1 MRRLE
6 TGIGGSAPNFS
17 RMKWATGVAVVAAV
31 VAAGTPTL
39 ASTARPSTG
48 VVAGSPIVAVLDTG
62 VRVTHQEFDYRGPH
76 AANDQIV
83 AWWDFTADKKPAL
96 VLPKPGQLWDTQVA
110 QPYDDLGH
118 GTSVAS
124 MAVGLN
130 RNAAKTRSAAPGYR
144 LAVGKV
150 LSNGA
155 GQAPLATAINWAVH
169 TVHASVINISIGS
182 IAPVPSAVL
191 GVDAL
196 DAIDDAWRSGVLI
209 VVGNG
214 NGWGNVGVLPGEP
227 GWAMDYGM
235 STHVLTV
242 GESDETANELD
253 STDPEVTAQGA
264 DTMAANTGDG
274 DYMYEGGT
282 SFASPFVAGFAA
294 RLITAARERGRRMS
308 PEQLR
313 TLIEYSAVDTILP
326 PQFEGYG
333 QLALAQLPGALAH
346 ARAGTLPARPNPD
359 LNGWYEDNVAMKL
372 RDLWSN
378 QLRYP

>member
-1 MRRLE
+1 M
-6 TGIGGSAPNFS
+6 TGIRGTAANLNAVRRAIG
-17 RMKWATGVAVVAAV
+17 WVVAAAIV
-31 VAAGTPTL
+31 TSSATPIL
-39 ASTARPSTG
+39 ASNSGPSTG
-48 VVAGSPIVAVLDTG
+48 VVSGSPIVAVLDTG

-96 VLPKPGQLWDTQVA
+96 VLPRPGQLWDTQVP
-110 QPYDDLGH
+110 QPYDDYGH
-118 GTSVAS
+118 GTGVAS

-130 RNAAKTRSAAPGYR
+130 RTGAKTRSAAPGYR

-150 LSNGA
+150 LSNGSA
-155 GQAPLATAINWAVH
+155 QASLATAISLAVH

-182 IAPVPSAVL
+182 IVPVPSAVL
-191 GVDAL
+191 GVEDL
-196 DAIDDAWRSGVLI
+196 DAIDDAWRSGVLV

-214 NGWGNVGVLPGEP
+214 NGWANVGVLPGEP
-227 GWAMDYGM
+227 GWAMNYGM

-242 GESDETANELD
+242 GESDPTANELD

-264 DTMAANTGDG
+264 DTSAANTGDR

-294 RLITAARERGRRMS
+294 RLIAAAHERGRRLS

-313 TLIEYSAVDTILP
+313 TLIEYSAVDTPLP

-333 QLALAQLPGALAH
+333 QLSLAQLPGALAH
-346 ARAGTLPARPNPD
+346 ARAGTLPSRPSPD
-359 LNGWYEDNVAMKL
+359 PSGWYEVNVAMKL

-378 QLRYP
+378 QLRNP